1 MKLAGIITLYH
12 PDKNVLSNIETFL
25 NQLDILYVLD
35 NTENPDVST
44 RKMFSE
50 IGKVEYK
57 AFGGNMGIAY
67 AMNYAL
73 KAVKG
78 YDFLLT
84 MDQDS
89 YFLPGMMAKYKQ
101 KVEEQE
107 KINSQKAGVYS
118 VNFDPRVDAVIPGC
132 KKIDVA
138 ITSGSMIPVDIATKI
153 GGFDEN
159 LFIDEVDNEFCYRV
173 KKNGYDIL
181 EFPSII
187 LKHSLGHQT
196 FHQILGFH
204 YNTFNHNA
212 LRKYYMT
219 RNRIYVLRK
228 YPEIRCWYIKNI
240 IKDVIKVVLAE
251 TDKKHK
257 INYIIKG
264 MKDGIINHMGKFTE
278 SSH

>member
-1 MKLAGIITLYH
+1 MRLAGVITLYH
-12 PDKNVLSNIETFL
+12 PNKNVLSNIKTFL
-25 NQLDILYVLD
+25 DQLDILYVLD
-35 NTENPDVST
+35 NTENPDISI
-44 RKMFSE
+44 KKLFSE
-50 IGKVEYK
+50 IEKVKYV
-57 AFGGNMGIAY
+57 AFGDNMGIAY

-73 KAVKG
+73 KASDG

-89 YFLPGMMAKYKQ
+89 HFMPGMMAKYKQ
-101 KVEEQE
+101 AIEEQE
-107 KINSQKAGVYS
+107 KINPQRTGVYS
-118 VNFDPRVDAVIPGC
+118 VNFDQRVDAVIPGY

-138 ITSGSMIPVDIATKI
+138 ITSGSIIPVHIAKAV
-153 GGFDEN
+153 GGVDET
-159 LFIDEVDNEFCYRV
+159 LFIDEVDNEFCYRI

-219 RNRIYVLRK
+219 RNRIYVLKK

-240 IKDVIKVVLAE
+240 IKDVIKVILAE
-251 TDKKHK
+251 NDKKHK

-264 MKDGIINHMGKFTE
+264 MRDGINNHMGKFIE
-278 SSH
+278 YNH

>member
-12 PDKNVLSNIETFL
+12 PDKKVLSNIETFL

-44 RKMFSE
+44 REMFSK

-107 KINSQKAGVYS
+107 KINPQKAGVYS
-118 VNFDPRVDAVIPGC
+118 VNFDPRVDAVVPGC

-251 TDKKHK
+251 NDKKHK

-278 SSH
+278 SNH

>member
-35 NTENPDVST
+35 NTENPDVLT
-44 RKMFSE
+44 REMFSE

-107 KINSQKAGVYS
+107 KINPQKAGVYS
-118 VNFDPRVDAVIPGC
+118 VNFDPRVDAVVPGC

-228 YPEIRCWYIKNI
+228 YPEIRCWYIKKI

-251 TDKKHK
+251 NDKKHK

-278 SSH
+278 SNH

>member
-35 NTENPDVST
+35 NTENPDVLT
-44 RKMFSE
+44 REMFSE

-107 KINSQKAGVYS
+107 KINPQKAGVYS
-118 VNFDPRVDAVIPGC
+118 VNFDPRVDAVVPGC

-228 YPEIRCWYIKNI
+228 YPEIRCWYIKKI
-240 IKDVIKVVLAE
+240 IKDIIKVVLAE
-251 TDKKHK
+251 NDKKHK

-278 SSH
+278 SNH

>member
-44 RKMFSE
+44 REMFSK

-107 KINSQKAGVYS
+107 KINPQKAGVYS
-118 VNFDPRVDAVIPGC
+118 VNFDPRVDAVVPGC

-251 TDKKHK
+251 NDKKHK

-278 SSH
+278 SNH

>member
-1 MKLAGIITLYH
+1 
-12 PDKNVLSNIETFL
+12 
-25 NQLDILYVLD
+25 
-35 NTENPDVST
+35 
-44 RKMFSE
+44 
-50 IGKVEYK
+50 
-57 AFGGNMGIAY
+57 
-67 AMNYAL
+67 
-73 KAVKG
+73 
-78 YDFLLT
+78 
-84 MDQDS
+84 
-89 YFLPGMMAKYKQ
+89 
-101 KVEEQE
+101 
-107 KINSQKAGVYS
+107 
-118 VNFDPRVDAVIPGC
+118 
-132 KKIDVA
+132 
-138 ITSGSMIPVDIATKI
+138 MIPVDIATKI

-228 YPEIRCWYIKNI
+228 YPEIRCWYIKKI

-251 TDKKHK
+251 NDKKHK

-278 SSH
+278 SNH

>member
-44 RKMFSE
+44 REMFSE

-107 KINSQKAGVYS
+107 KINPQKAGVYS
-118 VNFDPRVDAVIPGC
+118 VNFDPRVDAVVPGC

-251 TDKKHK
+251 NDKKHK

-264 MKDGIINHMGKFTE
+264 MKDGIINYMGKFTE

>member
-44 RKMFSE
+44 REMFSK

-107 KINSQKAGVYS
+107 KINPQKAGVYS
-118 VNFDPRVDAVIPGC
+118 VNFDPRVDAVVPGC

-159 LFIDEVDNEFCYRV
+159 LFIDQVDNEFCYRV

-251 TDKKHK
+251 NDKKHK

-278 SSH
+278 SNH

>member
-35 NTENPDVST
+35 NTENPDVLT
-44 RKMFSE
+44 REMFSE

-107 KINSQKAGVYS
+107 KINPQKAGVYS
-118 VNFDPRVDAVIPGC
+118 VNFDPRVDAVVPGC

-159 LFIDEVDNEFCYRV
+159 LFIDEVDNEFCCRV

-228 YPEIRCWYIKNI
+228 YPEIRCWYIKKI

-251 TDKKHK
+251 NDKKHK

-278 SSH
+278 SNH

>member
-44 RKMFSE
+44 REMFSE

-107 KINSQKAGVYS
+107 KINPQKAGVYS
-118 VNFDPRVDAVIPGC
+118 VNFDPRVDAVVPGC

-228 YPEIRCWYIKNI
+228 YPEIRCWYIKKI
-240 IKDVIKVVLAE
+240 IKDVIKVVLVE
-251 TDKKHK
+251 NDKKHK

-278 SSH
+278 SNH

>member
-44 RKMFSE
+44 REMFSE

-107 KINSQKAGVYS
+107 KINPQKAGVYS
-118 VNFDPRVDAVIPGC
+118 VNFDPRVDAVVPGC

-251 TDKKHK
+251 NDKKHK

>member
-35 NTENPDVST
+35 NTENPDVLT
-44 RKMFSE
+44 REMFSE

-57 AFGGNMGIAY
+57 AFGGNMDIAY

-107 KINSQKAGVYS
+107 KINPQKAGVYS
-118 VNFDPRVDAVIPGC
+118 VNFDSRVDAVVPGC

-228 YPEIRCWYIKNI
+228 YPEIRCWYIKKI

-251 TDKKHK
+251 NDKKHK

-278 SSH
+278 SNH

>member
-1 MKLAGIITLYH
+1 MMKLAGVITLYH
-12 PDKNVLSNIETFL
+12 PDKNVLSNIKTFL
-25 NQLDILYVLD
+25 GQLDILYVLD
-35 NTENPDVST
+35 NTENPDIST
-44 RKMFSE
+44 KEIFSKIE
-50 IGKVEYK
+50 KVEYK
-57 AFGGNMGIAY
+57 AFGDNMGISY

-73 KAVKG
+73 KNAG
-78 YDFLLT
+78 DYDFLLT

-89 YFLPGMMAKYKQ
+89 YFMPGMMKKYKQ
-101 KVEEQE
+101 AIEAQE
-107 KINSQKAGVYS
+107 KINPQKTGVYS
-118 VNFDPRVDAVIPGC
+118 VNFDQKVDVPMPGC
-132 KKIDVA
+132 KKIDTA
-138 ITSGSMIPVDIATKI
+138 ITSGSIIPVHLAIKI

-187 LKHSLGHQT
+187 LNHSLGHQT

-219 RNRIYVLRK
+219 RNRIYVLKK

-240 IKDVIKVVLAE
+240 IKDIIKVLLAE
-251 TDKKHK
+251 NNKKYK
-257 INYIIKG
+257 ITYIVKG
-264 MKDGIINHMGKFTE
+264 MRDGIMNRMGK
-278 SSH
+278 HI